1 MVSIKTKARKAGF
14 LFWKKMMENGEVAL
28 RKNRGKKS
36 PTSMLAVGFAL
47 IILAGTLLLALPVSS
62 RNREWTSF
70 LDCLFTA
77 TSATCVTG
85 LVVKDTYRHWSLF
98 GQVVILLLIQ
108 IGGLGFITIGAYLS
122 VLLKKK
128 IGLKERTAIHE
139 SISTIEIAGVVRIV
153 KRIVQG
159 TLLFELAGALLLA
172 VRFVPEFGW
181 ARGIYFGFFHSV
193 SAFCNAGFDLM
204 GIREEY
210 SSLVAYEGDVLVN
223 LTIMGLILVSGIGFL
238 VWDDFYRNKF
248 HYKRYLLHTQIMLW
262 ATAVLVV
269 GGAVL
274 FFLFEN
280 DGLFAGMSGKEK
292 VLGALFCSVSPRTA
306 GFNTTDLAGMGNA
319 SKLLTMLLMFI
330 GGGSGSTAGGIK
342 VTTAVVMVLTAA
354 ATIGRTQ
361 GVHIFGRRLEED
373 TVRRASAIVMYNGFL
388 ILAVSMVIL
397 AVQPFSFT
405 DVLMETFSA
414 MGTVGLSVGIT
425 RQLLPVSKVLLIL
438 LMYFGRLGSLTFAL
452 VFAQR
457 RIVPPV
463 QQPVEKI
470 VVG

>member
-1 MVSIKTKARKAGF
+1 MSSTGKLAAGF
-14 LFWKKMMENGEVAL
+14 G
-28 RKNRGKKS
+28 
-36 PTSMLAVGFAL
+36 L
-47 IILAGTLLLALPVSS
+47 IILVGTLLLMLPFSS
-62 RNREWTSF
+62 RSGSWTSF
-70 LDCLFTA
+70 LNALFTA

-85 LVVKDTYRHWSLF
+85 LVVVDTYQYWSLF
-98 GQVVILLLIQ
+98 GQLVILLLIQ
-108 IGGLGFITIGAYLS
+108 VGGLGFITIGAYLS
-122 VLLKKK
+122 VILKKK

-139 SISTIEIAGVVRIV
+139 SISTIEIAGVVRMV

-159 TLLFELAGALLLA
+159 TLLFELIGAILLS

-181 ARGIYFGFFHSV
+181 GRGIYFGIFHSV

-204 GIREEY
+204 GVREAY
-210 SSLVAYEGDVLVN
+210 SSLTAYEGDVLVN

-238 VWDDFYRNKF
+238 VWDDFYRNGF
-248 HYKRYLLHTQIMLW
+248 HYKKYLLHTKIMLC
-262 ATAVLVV
+262 ASFVLVF
-269 GGAVL
+269 GGALL
-274 FFLFEN
+274 FFIFEN
-280 DGLFAGMSGKEK
+280 NGLFADMTVKEQ

-306 GFNTTDLAGMGNA
+306 GFNTIDLAGLGNA

-342 VTTAVVMVLTAA
+342 VTTAVVMVLSAA
-354 ATIGRTQ
+354 ATIGKTQ
-361 GVHIFGRRLEED
+361 GVNIFKRRLEED
-373 TVRRASAIVMYNGFL
+373 VVRRASAIVMYNGIL
-388 ILAVSMVIL
+388 ILTVSMIML
-397 AVQPFSFT
+397 AIQPFSFT
-405 DVLMETFSA
+405 DVFMETFSA
-414 MGTVGLSVGIT
+414 MGTVGLSTGIT
-425 RQLLPVSKVLLIL
+425 RQLLPVSEVLLIL

>member
-1 MVSIKTKARKAGF
+1 M
-14 LFWKKMMENGEVAL
+14 
-28 RKNRGKKS
+28 KNRKGKTN
-36 PTSMLAVGFAL
+36 PTSMLATGFAL
-47 IILAGTLLLALPVSS
+47 IILIGTLILMLPICA
-62 RNREWTSF
+62 RERTWTSF
-70 LDCLFTA
+70 LDALFTA

-85 LVVKDTYRHWSLF
+85 LVVADTYQHWSLF
-98 GQVVILLLIQ
+98 GQLVILVLIQ

-139 SISTIEIAGVVRIV
+139 SISTIEIAGVVRMV

-159 TLLFELAGALLLA
+159 ALLFEGIGAVLLSI
-172 VRFVPEFGW
+172 RFVPEFGW
-181 ARGIYFGFFHSV
+181 ARGIYFGIFHSV

-204 GIREEY
+204 GIREPY
-210 SSLVAYEGDVLVN
+210 SSLTAYESDALVN

-248 HYKRYLLHTQIMLW
+248 HYRKYLLHTKIMIW
-262 ATAVLVV
+262 ASVILVF
-269 GGAVL
+269 GSAAL
-274 FFLFEN
+274 FFVFEKN
-280 DGLFAGMSGKEK
+280 GLFAGMTMKEK
-292 VLGALFCSVSPRTA
+292 LLGALFAAISPRTA
-306 GFNTTDLAGMGNA
+306 GFNTTDLGGLSDA

-361 GVHIFGRRLEED
+361 GVNVFGRRLEED
-373 TVRRASAIVMYNGFL
+373 VVRRASAIVMYNGTL
-388 ILAVSMVIL
+388 IFAVSMIIL
-397 AVQPFSFT
+397 ALQPLSFT
-405 DVLMETFSA
+405 DVFMETFSA
-414 MGTVGLSVGIT
+414 MGTVGLSTGIT
-425 RQLLPVSKVLLIL
+425 RNLLPVSKVLLIL

>member
-1 MVSIKTKARKAGF
+1 
-14 LFWKKMMENGEVAL
+14 
-28 RKNRGKKS
+28 
-36 PTSMLAVGFAL
+36 
-47 IILAGTLLLALPVSS
+47 
-62 RNREWTSF
+62 
-70 LDCLFTA
+70 
-77 TSATCVTG
+77 
-85 LVVKDTYRHWSLF
+85 
-98 GQVVILLLIQ
+98 
-108 IGGLGFITIGAYLS
+108 
-122 VLLKKK
+122 
-128 IGLKERTAIHE
+128 
-139 SISTIEIAGVVRIV
+139 
-153 KRIVQG
+153 
-159 TLLFELAGALLLA
+159 
-172 VRFVPEFGW
+172 
-181 ARGIYFGFFHSV
+181 
-193 SAFCNAGFDLM
+193 M

-210 SSLVAYEGDVLVN
+210 SSLMAYEGDMLVN
-223 LTIMGLILVSGIGFL
+223 LTVMGLILVSGIGFL

-248 HYKRYLLHTQIMLW
+248 HYKRYLLHTKMMLS
-262 ATAVLVV
+262 ATAVLVL
-269 GGAVL
+269 GSAVL

-280 DGLFAGMSGKEK
+280 DGLFAGMNGKEK

-306 GFNTTDLAGMGNA
+306 GFNTTDLAGLSDA

-361 GVHIFGRRLEED
+361 GVNIFRRRLEED
-373 TVRRASAIVMYNGFL
+373 VVRRASAIVMYNGFL
-388 ILAVSMVIL
+388 ILVVSMVIL
-397 AVQPFSFT
+397 AIQPFSFT

-425 RQLLPVSKVLLIL
+425 RQLLPLSKLLLIL

>member
-1 MVSIKTKARKAGF
+1 MKKLKGKA
-14 LFWKKMMENGEVAL
+14 N
-28 RKNRGKKS
+28 
-36 PTSMLAVGFAL
+36 PTSMLAAGFAL
-47 IILAGTLLLALPVSS
+47 IILAGTLLLMLPVSS
-62 RNREWTSF
+62 RSGNWTSF
-70 LDCLFTA
+70 LNALFTA

-85 LVVKDTYRHWSLF
+85 LVVVDTYQHWNLF
-98 GQVVILLLIQ
+98 GQLVILLLIQ

-139 SISTIEIAGVVRIV
+139 SISTIEIAGVVRMV

-159 TLLFELAGALLLA
+159 TFLFEMTGAVLLA
-172 VRFVPEFGW
+172 IRFVPQFGW
-181 ARGIYFGFFHSV
+181 ARGIWFGIFHSI

-204 GIREEY
+204 GIRETY
-210 SSLVAYEGDVLVN
+210 SSLTAYEGDVLVN

-238 VWDDFYRNKF
+238 IWDDFYRNRF
-248 HYKRYLLHTQIMLW
+248 HYKKYLLHTKIMLV
-262 ATAVLVV
+262 ASFILVF

-274 FFLFEN
+274 FFVFEK
-280 DGLFAGMSGKEK
+280 DGLFAGMTMKEK
-292 VLGALFCSVSPRTA
+292 ILGALFSSVSPRTA
-306 GFNTTDLAGMGNA
+306 GFNTTDLAAMSDA
-319 SKLLTMLLMFI
+319 SRLLTMLLMFI

-342 VTTAVVMVLTAA
+342 VTTAVVMVLTAV

-361 GVHIFGRRLEED
+361 GVNVFGRRLEED
-373 TVRRASAIVMYNGFL
+373 VVRRASAIVMYNGIL
-388 ILAVSMVIL
+388 IFVVSMIML
-397 AVQPFSFT
+397 AVQPLAFT
-405 DVLMETFSA
+405 DVFMETFSA
-414 MGTVGLSVGIT
+414 MGTVGLSTGIT
-425 RQLLPVSKVLLIL
+425 RELLPISRILLIL
-438 LMYFGRLGSLTFAL
+438 MMYFGRLGSLTFAL

>member
-1 MVSIKTKARKAGF
+1 
-14 LFWKKMMENGEVAL
+14 
-28 RKNRGKKS
+28 
-36 PTSMLAVGFAL
+36 MLAAGFAL
-47 IILAGTLLLALPVSS
+47 IILIGTLLLMLPVSA
-62 RNREWTSF
+62 RGGGRTSF
-70 LDCLFTA
+70 LSALFTA

-85 LVVKDTYRHWSLF
+85 LVVVDTYRHWSLF
-98 GQVVILLLIQ
+98 GQVVILCLIQ

-139 SISTIEIAGVVRIV
+139 SISTIEIAGVVRMV

-159 TLLFELAGALLLA
+159 TFLFEMAGAVLLA
-172 VRFVPEFGW
+172 VRFVPRFGW
-181 ARGIYFGFFHSV
+181 ARGIYFGIFHSV

-204 GIREEY
+204 GIDEAY
-210 SSLVAYEGDVLVN
+210 SSLTAYEGDVLVN
-223 LTIMGLILVSGIGFL
+223 LTIIGLILVSGIGFL

-248 HYKRYLLHTQIMLW
+248 HYKKYLLHTKIMIW
-262 ATAVLVV
+262 ASVILVF
-269 GGAVL
+269 GGAAL
-274 FFLFEN
+274 FFILEY
-280 DGLFAGMSGKEK
+280 DGLFAQMTMKEK
-292 VLGALFCSVSPRTA
+292 ILGALFASVSPRTA
-306 GFNTTDLAGMGNA
+306 GFNTTDLAGLSDA

-361 GVHIFGRRLEED
+361 GVNIFGRRLEED
-373 TVRRASAIVMYNGFL
+373 VVRRASAIVMYNGVL
-388 ILAVSMVIL
+388 IFAVSMVML
-397 AVQPFSFT
+397 ALQPLSFT
-405 DVLMETFSA
+405 DVFMETFSA
-414 MGTVGLSVGIT
+414 MGTVGLSTGIT
-425 RQLLPVSKVLLIL
+425 RQLVPLSRVLLIL
-438 LMYFGRLGSLTFAL
+438 MMYFGRLGSLTFAL

>member
-1 MVSIKTKARKAGF
+1 MGRKGAAGASLSGIVRSEKAYLKKRMGKLNSTGKLAAGF
-14 LFWKKMMENGEVAL
+14 G
-28 RKNRGKKS
+28 
-36 PTSMLAVGFAL
+36 L
-47 IILAGTLLLALPVSS
+47 IILVGTLILMLPFSS
-62 RNREWTSF
+62 RSGNWTSF
-70 LDCLFTA
+70 LDALFTA

-85 LVVKDTYRHWSLF
+85 LVVVDTYQYWSLF
-98 GQVVILLLIQ
+98 GQLAIILLIQ
-108 IGGLGFITIGAYLS
+108 VGGLGFITIGAYLS

-139 SISTIEIAGVVRIV
+139 SISTIEIAGVVRMV

-159 TLLFELAGALLLA
+159 TFLFELAGAVLLSI
-172 VRFVPEFGW
+172 RFIPEFGW
-181 ARGIYFGFFHSV
+181 GRGIYFGIFHSI

-204 GIREEY
+204 GIREAY
-210 SSLVAYEGDVLVN
+210 SSLTAYEGDVLVN

-238 VWDDFYRNKF
+238 VWDDFYRNGF
-248 HYKRYLLHTQIMLW
+248 HCKKYLLHTKIMLC
-262 ATAVLVV
+262 ASFILVF
-269 GGAVL
+269 GGALL
-274 FFLFEN
+274 FFVFEN
-280 DGLFAGMSGKEK
+280 NGLFAGMTMKEK
-292 VLGALFCSVSPRTA
+292 VLGALFSSVSPRTA
-306 GFNTTDLAGMGNA
+306 GFNTTDLAGLGNA

-342 VTTAVVMVLTAA
+342 VTTAVVMVLSAA
-354 ATIGRTQ
+354 ATIGKTQ
-361 GVHIFGRRLEED
+361 GVNVFKRRLEED
-373 TVRRASAIVMYNGFL
+373 VVRRASAIVMYNGIL

-405 DVLMETFSA
+405 DVFMETFSA
-414 MGTVGLSVGIT
+414 MGTVGLSTGIT

>member
-1 MVSIKTKARKAGF
+1 MKKLKGKA
-14 LFWKKMMENGEVAL
+14 N
-28 RKNRGKKS
+28 
-36 PTSMLAVGFAL
+36 PTSMLAAGFAL
-47 IILAGTLLLALPVSS
+47 IILAGTLLLMLPVSS
-62 RNREWTSF
+62 RSGNWTSF
-70 LDCLFTA
+70 LNALFTA

-85 LVVKDTYRHWSLF
+85 LVVVDTYQHWNLF
-98 GQVVILLLIQ
+98 GQLVILLLIQ

-139 SISTIEIAGVVRIV
+139 SISTIEIAGVVRMV

-159 TLLFELAGALLLA
+159 TFLFEMAGAVLLA
-172 VRFVPEFGW
+172 VRFVPQFGW
-181 ARGIYFGFFHSV
+181 ARGIWFGIFHSI

-204 GIREEY
+204 GIREAY
-210 SSLVAYEGDVLVN
+210 SSLTAYEGDVLVN

-238 VWDDFYRNKF
+238 VWDDFYRNRF
-248 HYKRYLLHTQIMLW
+248 HYKKYLLHTKIML
-262 ATAVLVV
+262 AASFILVF

-274 FFLFEN
+274 FFIFEKN
-280 DGLFAGMSGKEK
+280 GLFAGMTMKEK
-292 VLGALFCSVSPRTA
+292 ILGALFSSVSPRTA
-306 GFNTTDLAGMGNA
+306 GFNTTDLAAMSDA
-319 SKLLTMLLMFI
+319 SRLLTMLLMFI

-342 VTTAVVMVLTAA
+342 VTTAVVMVLTAV

-361 GVHIFGRRLEED
+361 GVNVFGRRLEED
-373 TVRRASAIVMYNGFL
+373 VVRRASAIVMYNGIL
-388 ILAVSMVIL
+388 ILVVSMIIL
-397 AVQPFSFT
+397 AVQPLAFT
-405 DVLMETFSA
+405 DVFMETFSA
-414 MGTVGLSVGIT
+414 MGTVGLSTGIT
-425 RQLLPVSKVLLIL
+425 RELLPVSRILLIL
-438 LMYFGRLGSLTFAL
+438 MMYFGRLGSLTFAL

>member
-1 MVSIKTKARKAGF
+1 
-14 LFWKKMMENGEVAL
+14 
-28 RKNRGKKS
+28 
-36 PTSMLAVGFAL
+36 MLAVGFAL
-47 IILAGTLLLALPVSS
+47 IILAGTVLLMLPFSS
-62 RNREWTSF
+62 RSGGWTSF
-70 LDCLFTA
+70 LNALFTA

-85 LVVKDTYRHWSLF
+85 LVVVDTYQHWSLF
-98 GQVVILLLIQ
+98 GQLVILLLIQ
-108 IGGLGFITIGAYLS
+108 VGGLGFITIGAYLS

-139 SISTIEIAGVVRIV
+139 SISTIEIAGVVRMV

-159 TLLFELAGALLLA
+159 TLLFEGAGAALLSI
-172 VRFVPEFGW
+172 RFVPQFGW
-181 ARGIYFGFFHSV
+181 VQGIWFGIFHSI

-204 GIREEY
+204 GIREAY
-210 SSLVAYEGDVLVN
+210 SSLTAYEGDVLVN

-248 HYKRYLLHTQIMLW
+248 HYKKYLLHTKIMLA
-262 ATAVLVV
+262 ATAVLVF
-269 GGAVL
+269 GSAAL
-274 FFLFEN
+274 FFVFEKN
-280 DGLFAGMSGKEK
+280 GLFSGMTMGQK
-292 VLGALFCSVSPRTA
+292 VLGALFSAISPRTA
-306 GFNTTDLAGMGNA
+306 GFNTTDLAGMSDA

-342 VTTAVVMVLTAA
+342 VTTAVVMVFTAA

-361 GVHIFGRRLEED
+361 GVNIFGRRLEED
-373 TVRRASAIVMYNGFL
+373 VVRRASAIVMYNGTL
-388 ILAVSMVIL
+388 ILVVSMIML
-397 AVQPFSFT
+397 ALQPLSFT
-405 DVLMETFSA
+405 DVFMETFSA
-414 MGTVGLSVGIT
+414 MGTVGLSTGIT
-425 RQLLPVSKVLLIL
+425 RELLPASKVLLIL

>member
-1 MVSIKTKARKAGF
+1 MKKRKGKA
-14 LFWKKMMENGEVAL
+14 N
-28 RKNRGKKS
+28 
-36 PTSMLAVGFAL
+36 PTGMLAVGFAL
-47 IILAGTLLLALPVSS
+47 IILMGTLILMLPISARS
-62 RNREWTSF
+62 GGWTSF
-70 LDCLFTA
+70 LNALFTA

-85 LVVKDTYRHWSLF
+85 LVVVDTYQHWNLF
-98 GQVVILLLIQ
+98 GQLVILCLIQ
-108 IGGLGFITIGAYLS
+108 IGGLGFITLGAYLS

-139 SISTIEIAGVVRIV
+139 SISTIEIAGVVRMV

-159 TLLFELAGALLLA
+159 TFLFELIGAVLLSI
-172 VRFVPEFGW
+172 RFVPRFGW
-181 ARGIYFGFFHSV
+181 ARGIYFGIFHSI

-204 GIREEY
+204 GIQEAY
-210 SSLVAYEGDVLVN
+210 SSLTAYEGDVLVN

-248 HYKRYLLHTQIMLW
+248 HYKKYLLHTKIMLW
-262 ATAVLVV
+262 ASVILVF
-269 GGAVL
+269 GSATL

-280 DGLFAGMSGKEK
+280 NGLLAGMSAKDK
-292 VLGALFCSVSPRTA
+292 VLGALFSAISPRTA
-306 GFNTTDLAGMGNA
+306 GFNTTDLAGMSDA
-319 SKLLTMLLMFI
+319 SKLLTMILMFI

-342 VTTAVVMVLTAA
+342 VTTAVVMVLTAI

-361 GVHIFGRRLEED
+361 GVNVFGRRLEED
-373 TVRRASAIVMYNGFL
+373 VVRRASAIVMYNGVL
-388 ILAVSMVIL
+388 ILAVSMVMMAL
-397 AVQPFSFT
+397 QPLSFT
-405 DVLMETFSA
+405 DVFMETFSA
-414 MGTVGLSVGIT
+414 MGTVGLSTGIT
-425 RQLLPVSKVLLIL
+425 RQLVPLSRVLLIL
-438 LMYFGRLGSLTFAL
+438 MMYFGRLGSLTFAL